1 MAETSTRTDDG
12 LPKVYP
18 SPRPHGTTTYFAG
31 AGDDTTNNIVGGGNK
46 IIFSLTAG
54 DSSKTVDLEFIED
67 IWIKDGY
74 MICEDAPF
82 GATIDIIVIHPVN
95 GVVGCFA
102 KNVPI
107 FRSGW
112 FTLDTED
119 RAKIDM
125 GLILR
130 IIVNNS
136 SGTAPEEA
144 KTAFKL
150 VGRIEMYRVNT
161 I

>member
-1 MAETSTRTDDG
+1 MGETATRTEDG

-31 AGDDTTNNIVGGGNK
+31 AGDDTINNIVGGGNK
-46 IIFSLTAG
+46 IIFDFA
-54 DSSKTVDLEFIED
+54 SSDDTKSVDLEFIED
-67 IWIKDGY
+67 VWIKDGY
-74 MICEDAPF
+74 IICENAPL
-82 GATIDIIVIHPVN
+82 GAYVDIAIVHPIS
-95 GVVGCFA
+95 GIVGCFG
-102 KNVPI
+102 KKIPI

-119 RAKIDM
+119 RAKIDR

-130 IIVNNS
+130 ITINNS
-136 SGTAPEEA
+136 SGVAPEEA
-144 KTAFKL
+144 KAAFKL
-150 VGRIEMYRVNT
+150 AGRIEMYRVNT